1 MATLYVWG
9 WPEPYMYGVYTVFL
23 AGKSPNIQSYTVYIY
38 GSGQLYIWWIALS
51 ETYALLHKLRTGYG
65 GIQNKVTLG
74 NWRIWYWTHCHASPR
89 ISWHKRE
96 GTQVGLARTVYIHR
110 IWLYIWWFPCQ
121 KYCIYTVYIC
131 FWPTLLTHWKRG
143 AKDLEGRPGEH
154 CGLDRA
160 DLCGAYYMSKH
171 TWKYL

>member
-1 MATLYVWG
+1 M
-9 WPEPYMYGVYTVFL
+9 
-23 AGKSPNIQSYTVYIY
+23 YIY

-121 KYCIYTVYIC
+121 KYRVYWWCIQLLYGSGQPYVYVHFIWPCVWESPCLNYREYVCMVLANPIHELRLVCTVFGQPCISC
-131 FWPTLLTHWKRG
+131 AWFAQFLANP
-143 AKDLEGRPGEH
+143 A
-154 CGLDRA
+154 
-160 DLCGAYYMSKH
+160 
-171 TWKYL
+171 